1 MLEKASSEDL
11 DSLRRTLHN
20 EKKYSIKKEPSCR
33 NKTPLDPPG
42 GGEEEEEEEEDNNNN
57 NNNNNNDGERRE
69 HVVERVYEES
79 GVG

>member
-1 MLEKASSEDL
+1 MNTHKRLAL
-11 DSLRRTLHN
+11 AIWG
-20 EKKYSIKKEPSCR
+20 SIYLCAREEE
-33 NKTPLDPPG
+33 
-42 GGEEEEEEEEDNNNN
+42 EEEEEEEEDNNNN